1 MVTLLIVVITLIV
14 SFYAW
19 SNEKIMYKLILD
31 AYSVTKYK
39 QYYRLFTSGFIH
51 ADYMHLGFN
60 MLALYGFG
68 QMVEY
73 YFVTKYGLLGEILY
87 LLFYV
92 LAIVVAD
99 IPSYLKN
106 KNNSRYASL
115 GASGGTSALVLA
127 SVLFSPLSQVSFFFI
142 PMPAIMMGIL
152 FLVYSYFMSTKKYD
166 NINHD
171 AHIHGAIFGF
181 VAAIVFFP
189 EALVHFYETLTSIF

>member
-1 MVTLLIVVITLIV
+1 MMTLIIVVVTLVV

-19 SNEKIMYKLILD
+19 SNEKVMYKLIMD

-39 QYYRLFTSGFIH
+39 QYYRLLTSGFIH

-73 YFVTKYGLLGEILY
+73 YFVTKYGMLGEILY

-92 LAIVVAD
+92 LAIIVAD
-99 IPSYLKN
+99 VPSYIKN
-106 KNNSRYASL
+106 KNNYRYSSL
-115 GASGGTSALVLA
+115 GASGGTSALVMA
-127 SVLFSPLSQVSFFFI
+127 SVLFSPLSKVSFFFI
-142 PMPAIMMGIL
+142 PMPAIMMGVL
-152 FLVYSYFMSTKKYD
+152 FLGYSYFMSTKKYD

-171 AHIHGAIFGF
+171 AHIHGAIFGL

-189 EALVHFYETLTSIF
+189 ESMINFYYTLSSLF